1 MTNSV
6 LQVAS
11 PEKRLDLFVCEKTEL
26 TRSRIKKLIEDN
38 KITLNGKPCKAG
50 DSLKA
55 GDVIEIALDEPVEL
69 DLTPQDI
76 SIDIV
81 YQDDDLAVINKPQ
94 GLTVHA
100 GGGTNGGTL
109 VNALLYHLDKLS
121 SINGVIRPGIVHRI
135 DKDTSGLLVV
145 AKNDTA
151 HLSLAKQIEKKTCKR
166 IYLALVEGAPKC
178 DNGLI
183 DTLITRSDKDRKL
196 MAVSTVKGRQ
206 AVTEYTVIKK
216 YQGFTLM
223 EFSLKTG
230 RTHQIR
236 VHCKHLNLPI
246 VGDKKYGSK
255 KQKFELEGQLLHAHK
270 LTFIHPRTGEEM
282 TFTAPLPKYFTEV
295 LSKLKEK

>member
-1 MTNSV
+1 MTNST

-11 PEKRLDLFVCEKTEL
+11 SQKRLDLFVCENTEL
-26 TRSRIKKLIEDN
+26 TRSRVKKLVEDG

-55 GDVIEIALDEPVEL
+55 GDVIDIVIEEPLKL
-69 DLTPQDI
+69 DLTPQNI
-76 SIDIV
+76 GIEIV

-145 AKNDTA
+145 AKNDLA
-151 HLSLAKQIEKKTCKR
+151 HLSLAKQIQQKTCKR

-196 MAVSTVKGRQ
+196 MTVSTVKGRQ
-206 AVTEYTVIKK
+206 AITEYTVIKK
-216 YQGFTLM
+216 YQGFSLV

-236 VHCKHLNLPI
+236 VHCKHINTPI

-255 KQKFELEGQLLHAHK
+255 KQKFDNS
-270 LTFIHPRTGEEM
+270 R
-282 TFTAPLPKYFTEV
+282 V
-295 LSKLKEK
+295 LNEAVFSKLYEPFVHAIARWRSIKGHA

>member
-1 MTNSV
+1 MTNST

-11 PEKRLDLFVCEKTEL
+11 SQKRLDLFVCENTEL
-26 TRSRIKKLIEDN
+26 TRSRVKKLIEDG

-55 GDVIEIALDEPVEL
+55 GDVIDIVIEEPLKL
-69 DLTPQDI
+69 DLTPQNI
-76 SIDIV
+76 GIEIV

-145 AKNDTA
+145 AKNDLA
-151 HLSLAKQIEKKTCKR
+151 HLSLAKQIQQKTCKR

-196 MAVSTVKGRQ
+196 MTVSTVKGRQ
-206 AVTEYTVIKK
+206 AITEYTVIKK
-216 YQGFTLM
+216 YQGFSLV

-236 VHCKHLNLPI
+236 VHCKHINTPI

-255 KQKFELEGQLLHAHK
+255 KQKFDLEGQLLHAHK
-270 LTFIHPRTGEEM
+270 LIFTHPRTGEEM
-282 TFTAPLPKYFTEV
+282 VFTAPLPDYFEKV
-295 LSKLKEK
+295 LSKLKDK

>member
-1 MTNSV
+1 MTNST

-11 PEKRLDLFVCEKTEL
+11 SQKRLDLLVCENTEL
-26 TRSRIKKLIEDN
+26 TRSRVKKLVEDG

-50 DSLKA
+50 DNLKA
-55 GDVIEIALDEPVEL
+55 GDVIDIVIEEPLKL
-69 DLTPQDI
+69 DLTPQNI
-76 SIDIV
+76 GIEIV

-145 AKNDTA
+145 AKNDLA
-151 HLSLAKQIEKKTCKR
+151 HLSLAKQIQQKTCKR

-196 MAVSTVKGRQ
+196 MTVSTVKGRQ
-206 AVTEYTVIKK
+206 AITEYTVIKK
-216 YQGFTLM
+216 YQGFSLV

-236 VHCKHLNLPI
+236 VHCKHINTPI

-255 KQKFELEGQLLHAHK
+255 KQKFDLEGQLLHAHK
-270 LTFIHPRTGEEM
+270 LIFTHPRTGKEM
-282 TFTAPLPKYFTEV
+282 VFTAPLPDYFEKV
-295 LSKLKEK
+295 LSKLKDK

>member
-1 MTNSV
+1 MTNST

-11 PEKRLDLFVCEKTEL
+11 SQKRLDLFVCENTEL
-26 TRSRIKKLIEDN
+26 TRSRVKKLVEDG

-50 DSLKA
+50 DSLKG
-55 GDVIEIALDEPVEL
+55 GDVIDIIIEEPLKL
-69 DLTPQDI
+69 DLTPQNI
-76 SIDIV
+76 GIEIV

-145 AKNDTA
+145 AKNDLA
-151 HLSLAKQIEKKTCKR
+151 HLSLAKQIQQKTCKR

-196 MAVSTVKGRQ
+196 MTVSTVKGRQ
-206 AVTEYTVIKK
+206 AITEYTVIKK
-216 YQGFTLM
+216 YQGFSLV

-236 VHCKHLNLPI
+236 VHCKHINTPI

-255 KQKFELEGQLLHAHK
+255 KQKFDLEGQLLHAHK
-270 LTFIHPRTGEEM
+270 LIFTHPRTGKEM
-282 TFTAPLPKYFTEV
+282 VFTAPLPDYFEKV
-295 LSKLKEK
+295 LSKLKDK

>member
-1 MTNSV
+1 MTNST

-11 PEKRLDLFVCEKTEL
+11 SQKRLDLFVCENTEL
-26 TRSRIKKLIEDN
+26 TRSRVKKLVEDG

-55 GDVIEIALDEPVEL
+55 GDVINIVIEEPLKL
-69 DLTPQDI
+69 DLTPQNI
-76 SIDIV
+76 GIEIV

-145 AKNDTA
+145 AKNDLA
-151 HLSLAKQIEKKTCKR
+151 HLSLAKQIQQKTCKR
-166 IYLALVEGAPKC
+166 IYLALVESAPKC

-196 MAVSTVKGRQ
+196 MTVSTVKGRQ
-206 AVTEYTVIKK
+206 AITEYTVIKK
-216 YQGFTLM
+216 YQGFSLV

-236 VHCKHLNLPI
+236 VHCKHINTPI

-255 KQKFELEGQLLHAHK
+255 KQKFDLEGQLLHAHK
-270 LTFIHPRTGEEM
+270 LIFTHPRTGKEM
-282 TFTAPLPKYFTEV
+282 VFTAPLPDYFEKV
-295 LSKLKEK
+295 LSKLKDK